1 MVVRMRWFAGVAVA
15 IVVVGAATASVLM
28 WDQGARADQ
37 APPRASRGGFAS
49 IQGFTKIASGAW
61 TASLCAGFKGSGTS
75 STQTHAP
82 WYCAQR
88 GRHRQQVWA
97 LTVAVRKYGIHH
109 VPQPLPLR
117 LARQHPGPNGVVVDV
132 LRLAS
137 ASIAR
142 RFLPIETHTAGYTA
156 LPRAAINGG
165 VAARIDSLAND
176 GLREFRFAW
185 LSRASIVELNIL
197 GLKMTISEA
206 RRLALRARPS

>member
-1 MVVRMRWFAGVAVA
+1 MRWRTGLAVA
-15 IVVVGAATASVLM
+15 IVVVGAVTAATLM
-28 WDQGARADQ
+28 WGQSARAGQ
-37 APPRASRGGFAS
+37 APASRASRAGFAS
-49 IQGFTKIASGAW
+49 LPGFTKIASGAW
-61 TASLCAGFKGSGTS
+61 TASLCAGLKGSGTS
-75 STQTHAP
+75 STQTYAP

-88 GRHRQQVWA
+88 ERHRQQVWA

-109 VPQPLPLR
+109 VPQPIPLA

-185 LSRASIVELNIL
+185 ISRSSIVELNIV

-206 RRLALRARPS
+206 RRLALQARPS